1 MEETTFEN
9 KCAILSELWMDER
22 DAEDLQDLFNYGDL
36 GFPLA
41 YAIANGIVEETDK
54 ARSFVEETFD
64 LLISSYGLEDEGFE
78 DYDDIILATGIDM
91 GEDEDEDEDEDDIE
105 DEDEHPTVGD
115 ILEMIAEEKNA
126 WGYGTQATKALEQ
139 LEKRIRK

>member
-9 KCAILSELWMDER
+9 KCSILAELWVDER
-22 DAEDLQDLFNYGDL
+22 DDVNLQDLFNYGDL

-54 ARSFVEETFD
+54 ARGFIEETFD

-78 DYDDIILATGIDM
+78 DYDDIIFATGIDM
-91 GEDEDEDEDEDDIE
+91 GEDDEEDE
-105 DEDEHPTVGD
+105 
-115 ILEMIAEEKNA
+115 
-126 WGYGTQATKALEQ
+126 
-139 LEKRIRK
+139 